1 MNIVFCDSKDNNIGS
16 TRIWVNNLS
25 EWLKDF
31 GEDVVILKNYKD
43 LISYKKNKDIVIFGK
58 NEKPEKIL
66 NFSKQKEK
74 IGLINPSLEFIK
86 KKFRSKVDF
95 IIVGSLEERDFWL
108 DYYKAV
114 FIFPLIEK
122 NFTKKKIHQDKK
134 EIIFGYHGNLKH
146 LQEMNSEIIKAL
158 EEFSK
163 EREIILKVIYN
174 KKLGKWNKNR
184 PKIKI
189 EEKSWNFDTL
199 ENELLTCDVGIVPG
213 IINKKSI
220 FKKKSDYLIKF
231 KNKSNSG
238 RCFVFHQLNIPV
250 IADFN
255 PSNFHILGNIKCG
268 FVANSFGGW
277 INAMRFLSIA
287 ENRKNVANEAS
298 KEFSKYYN
306 YKEWTELLIKNI
318 KEIL

>member
-43 LISYKKNKDIVIFGK
+43 LISYKEKIDIIIFGK

-122 NFTKKKIHQDKK
+122 NFTKKKIHEDKK
-134 EIIFGYHGNLKH
+134 EIVFGYHGNLKH
-146 LQEMNSEIIKAL
+146 LQEMNREIVKAL

-189 EEKSWNFDTL
+189 EEKSWNL
-199 ENELLTCDVGIVPG
+199 ENLEDELLKCDIGLVPG
-213 IINKKSI
+213 VINQKKI
-220 FKKKSDYLIKF
+220 FKNKMDYLIKF

-255 PSNFHILGNIKCG
+255 PSNFHILGNLDCG
-268 FVANSFGGW
+268 FVANSYGGW
-277 INAMRFLSIA
+277 LNAMNYLSHS
-287 ENRKNVANEAS
+287 ENRKKMANNAYN
-298 KEFSKYYN
+298 EFLKYYDPI
-306 YKEWTELLIKNI
+306 KWTKRFLNELNNI
-318 KEIL
+318 I

>member
-43 LISYKKNKDIVIFGK
+43 LISYKEKIDIIIFGK

-122 NFTKKKIHQDKK
+122 NFTKKKIHEDKK
-134 EIIFGYHGNLKH
+134 EIVFGYHGNLKH
-146 LQEMNSEIIKAL
+146 LQEMNREIVKAL

-189 EEKSWNFDTL
+189 EEKSWNL
-199 ENELLTCDVGIVPG
+199 ENLEDELLKCDIGLVPG
-213 IINKKSI
+213 VINQKKI
-220 FKKKSDYLIKF
+220 FKNKMDYLIKF

-255 PSNFHILGNIKCG
+255 PSNFHILGNLDCG
-268 FVANSFGGW
+268 FVANSYGGW
-277 INAMRFLSIA
+277 LNAMNYLSHS
-287 ENRKNVANEAS
+287 ENRKKMADNAYNE
-298 KEFSKYYN
+298 FLKYYDPI
-306 YKEWTELLIKNI
+306 KWTKRFVNELNNI
-318 KEIL
+318 I

>member
-1 MNIVFCDSKDNNIGS
+1 MNIIFCDSKDNNIGS

-25 EWLKDF
+25 NWLKDL
-31 GEDVVILKNYKD
+31 GENVVILKNYKD
-43 LISYKKNKDIVIFGK
+43 LTFYKKNIDIIIFGK
-58 NEKPEKIL
+58 NEEPDKIL

-74 IGLINPSLEFIK
+74 IGLINPSLKFIK
-86 KKFRSKVDF
+86 KKFRDKVDF

-108 DYYKAV
+108 DYYNAV

-122 NFTKKKIHQDKK
+122 NFTKKKIHQNKD
-134 EIIFGYHGNLKH
+134 EIIFGYHGNLRH
-146 LQEMNSEIIKAL
+146 LQEMNPEIIKAL

-163 EREIILKVIYN
+163 EKKVVLKVIYD

-189 EEKSWNFDTL
+189 EEKNWNFTTL
-199 ENELLTCDVGIVPG
+199 ENDLLTCDVGIVPG
-213 IINKKSI
+213 VINQNSI
-220 FKKKSDYLIKF
+220 FKNKFDYLIKF

-255 PSNFHILGNIKCG
+255 PSNFHILGNLDCG
-268 FVANSFGGW
+268 FVANSYGGW
-277 INAMRFLSIA
+277 LNAMNYLSHS
-287 ENRKNVANEAS
+287 ENRKKMANNAYN
-298 KEFSKYYN
+298 EFLKYYDPI
-306 YKEWTELLIKNI
+306 KWTKRFINELNNI
-318 KEIL
+318 I